1 MILSWMLHA
10 AALALLL
17 GLAAASLETTVR
29 QQGWPVRGL
38 WIGAGLGSIFLSA
51 IAVLLPERDS
61 GLAARLI
68 PAPALDAAARL
79 PWPGALPAVAAPF
92 DAEPWLLAAWGIASA
107 AVAVWIAISH
117 ASLRRRRSDWVP
129 RDVDG
134 RAVWISAD
142 TGPAVVGVLRG
153 RIVLPEWVL
162 EREAGE
168 RSLVLA
174 HEEEHVRAHDPRLL
188 FGALLVLA
196 ALPWNL
202 PLWWQWR
209 RLRQAV
215 ELDCDRRVL
224 ARGPDPRAY
233 GRLLVDVAR
242 FGTAHRLVVAAVSE
256 SPSFLER
263 RLSLMLS
270 SRPRRWRTRAAVSTL
285 SASLLVAAACS
296 MNRPAAPATE
306 RLTLWVAPGGAYHL
320 RTPESAPVPQPQL
333 GAALRTALSRTAD
346 PYVLNVGVYKGA
358 GGYDYIMMRH
368 AACEAGV
375 TRMDV
380 VVEIPAG
387 SRDASASPPEMRSRE
402 DIQATCARLR
412 ATVNRPDTAMSRV
425 RTANQ

>member
-1 MILSWMLHA
+1 MLSWMLHA
-10 AALALLL
+10 TALAFLL
-17 GLAAASLETTVR
+17 GLAAACLETTTR
-29 QQGWPVRGL
+29 RRNRPVRGL
-38 WIGAGLGSIFLSA
+38 WIAAGLGSIVLSA
-51 IAVLLPERDS
+51 LPALLPGDDS
-61 GLAARLI
+61 LDLRLI

-79 PWPGALPAVAAPF
+79 PWPRAYPASAAQF
-92 DAEPWLLAAWGIASA
+92 DAEPWLLAMWGIASA
-107 AVAVWIAISH
+107 AVAAGIAVSH
-117 ASLRRRRSDWVP
+117 ARLRRRRKDWVP

-134 RAVWISAD
+134 RAVWVSAD
-142 TGPAVVGVLRG
+142 TGPAVFDVLRG
-153 RIVLPEWVL
+153 GIVIPEWVL
-162 EREAGE
+162 ERDAAE

-285 SASLLVAAACS
+285 SASLLAAAACS
-296 MNRPAAPATE
+296 MNRPAVPATE

-387 SRDASASPPEMRSRE
+387 SRDASAATVRIEE
-402 DIQATCARLR
+402 NIQATCARLR

>member
-1 MILSWMLHA
+1 MLHA
-10 AALALLL
+10 TALAFLL
-17 GLAAASLETTVR
+17 GLAAATLETTVR
-29 QQGWPVRGL
+29 RRDRPVRGL
-38 WIGAGLGSIFLSA
+38 WIAAGLGTVLLSA
-51 IAVLLPERDS
+51 LPMLLPERGSALDV
-61 GLAARLI
+61 RLI

-79 PWPGALPAVAAPF
+79 PWPRAYPGSATPF
-92 DAEPWLLAAWGIASA
+92 DAEPWLLAMWGIASA

-117 ASLRRRRSDWVP
+117 ARLRRRQTEWVP
-129 RDVDG
+129 REVDG
-134 RAVWISAD
+134 RGVWVSAD

-162 EREAGE
+162 ERDAGE

-224 ARGPDPRAY
+224 ARAPDPRAY
-233 GRLLVDVAR
+233 GRLLVDVAQL
-242 FGTAHRLVVAAVSE
+242 GTAHRLIVAALSE

-270 SRPRRWRTRAAVSTL
+270 SRPRRWKIRATVSTF

-296 MNRPAAPATE
+296 MNRPAAPAAE
-306 RLTLWVAPGGAYHL
+306 RLTLWVSPGGAYHL
-320 RTPESAPVPQPQL
+320 RTPESAPIPQPQL

-346 PYVLNVGVYKGA
+346 PSVLNVGVYKGA
-358 GGYDYIMMRH
+358 GGYDYLMMRQ

-375 TRMDV
+375 TRLDV
-380 VVEIPAG
+380 AVEIPAG
-387 SRDASASPPEMRSRE
+387 SRDASAAPPEMRSWE

-412 ATVNRPDTAMSRV
+412 ASAVRPDTAMSRV
-425 RTANQ
+425 RTPEQ